1 MEKQADLL
9 NELAKLYR
17 QEWGDN
23 AVEALLGVLSTVVTD
38 EQLQKLVD
46 LKRLTITTKNNEYII
61 KLENINVRQDQ

>member
-1 MEKQADLL
+1 MKKQADLL
-9 NELAKLYR
+9 NELVKLYR

-46 LKRLTITTKNNEYII
+46 LKRLTITTKNNEYITKMEDI
-61 KLENINVRQDQ
+61 SVRQDQ

>member
-1 MEKQADLL
+1 MKKQADLL

-46 LKRLTITTKNNEYII
+46 LKRLTITTKDNEYITKMEDI
-61 KLENINVRQDQ
+61 SVRQDQ